1 MEKKI
6 QCFQRPTLLSMIVPT
21 PSCVHHQSRQENLD
35 WVRCQ
40 GMPPSLVAFLDS
52 HLWVL
57 LFLYLLIKGSIIGLW
72 LKYLSQT
79 LESVMMT
86 EPQLQHCWVDICSS
100 WWNNSSYIGVS
111 CPKMITLSPRILCSD
126 ILMTSF

>member
-6 QCFQRPTLLSMIVPT
+6 QGFQWPTLLSMIVPT

-35 WVRCQ
+35 RIRCQ
-40 GMPPSLVAFLDS
+40 GMPASLVAFLDS

-72 LKYLSQT
+72 LKYLFQT

-86 EPQLQHCWVDICSS
+86 EP
-100 WWNNSSYIGVS
+100 
-111 CPKMITLSPRILCSD
+111 
-126 ILMTSF
+126 